1 VSRATRVA
9 SVTIDST
16 APKPPSLSG
25 SIHPC
30 NHGAMTNRCEN
41 RVPEALSGPLPPE
54 QRARCT
60 RTYDPSLGP
69 HGGRCE
75 AVKRAKNP
83 ETQKV
88 FGQTKWEWYADRV
101 PKLVEIHVNPISGP
115 HARVIQ
121 SSGRRTGKSCDCPDQ
136 AMGSVYHVSPCRM
149 QGLIR

>member
-1 VSRATRVA
+1 
-9 SVTIDST
+9 
-16 APKPPSLSG
+16 
-25 SIHPC
+25 
-30 NHGAMTNRCEN
+30 MTNRCEN

-101 PKLVEIHVNPISGP
+101 PKPVEIHINPP
-115 HARVIQ
+115 HDGLGNIAAPLP
-121 SSGRRTGKSCDCPDQ
+121 SSQGTLNRTNCRCPD
-136 AMGSVYHVSPCRM
+136 ASMGSLHHVSGCPFA
-149 QGLIR
+149 GLVR

>member
-1 VSRATRVA
+1 MPT
-9 SVTIDST
+9 T
-16 APKPPSLSG
+16 K
-25 SIHPC
+25 
-30 NHGAMTNRCEN
+30 RCPN
-41 RVPEALSGPLPPE
+41 RVPEALSGPLPPHE
-54 QRARCT
+54 RGQCIRR
-60 RTYDPSLGP
+60 YDPSLGP

-83 ETQKV
+83 ETNKV

-101 PKLVEIHVNPISGP
+101 PKSVEIHVNPNPRDPIPISGP